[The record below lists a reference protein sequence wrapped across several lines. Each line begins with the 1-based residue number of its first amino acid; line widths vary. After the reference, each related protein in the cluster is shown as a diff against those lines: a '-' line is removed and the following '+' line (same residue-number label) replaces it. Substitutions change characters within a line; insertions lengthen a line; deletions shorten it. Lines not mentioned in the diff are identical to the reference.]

1 MEINTLQELS
11 EKINQEIEITK
22 NLKCCKK
29 YLDNYCGNDWKNFI
43 KFDDI
48 KYNRIELFRNKYF
61 EILLICWDKNQIT
74 SIHKHPKNGCI
85 FKTLQ
90 GILYEKRYK
99 SLENITE
106 YEQITYYDKI
116 KSSYIDDNIGVHQI
130 GSKNIKSISIH
141 IYSPPLF
148 YSEKR

>member
-1 MEINTLQELS
+1 MEIKTLSELS
-11 EKINQEIEITK
+11 EKINKEIEITK
-22 NLKCCKK
+22 NIKCFIK

-61 EILLICWDKNQIT
+61 EVLLICWNKNQT
-74 SIHKHPKNGCI
+74 TLIHKHPKNGCI

-106 YEQITYYDKI
+106 YKQIPYNEKT

-130 GSKNIKSISIH
+130 ESKDIKSISIH

-148 YSEKR
+148 YN